1 MKSHLNSTLNILLI
15 CLITVV
21 SSFSVF
27 AREFSS
33 TDQQTQLIELYTSEG
48 CSSCPPADRWLS
60 GLKTEPDLWQTFVP
74 VAYHVD
80 YWDYIGWVDRFAKP
94 AHAAR
99 QRQHAAVGNLKTVY
113 TPGFVVDGMEWRG
126 WFKGE
131 QLPKQSRSTGRL
143 LGDLTQDKLQIQF
156 EPTNNFKQMIV
167 TVAVLGS
174 DNVSEVKRGENAN
187 RTLKHDFAVISEKS
201 QSMELAASGNKFTSE
216 MIIPFSDDAKALAIW
231 VSPDA
236 GLRPLQATGGWLTDN

>member
-1 MKSHLNSTLNILLI
+1 MKSHLNSTLSILFI
-15 CLITVV
+15 CLITSV

-27 AREFSS
+27 AREFRS
-33 TDQQTQLIELYTSEG
+33 TSQQTQLIELYTSEG

-60 GLKTEPDLWQTFVP
+60 GLKAAPELWQTFVP

-143 LGDLTQDKLQIQF
+143 IGDLTQDKLQIQF
-156 EPTNNFKQMIV
+156 EPTNNFRQMIV

-201 QSMELAASGNKFTSE
+201 QSMELAASGDRFTSE
-216 MIIPFSDDAKALAIW
+216 MIISFSDDAKALAIW

-236 GLRPLQATGGWLTDN
+236 GLRPLQATGGWLADR